1 MPAYSNTTQLPRNEI
16 KAFIVQGRGLNSSNI
31 GGKILPRYGV
41 DRRTSHILKA
51 TIASAQLMRP
61 LTDFYIKKAG
71 ANIERMNMTLSDDTF
86 TINVRAREV
95 LIPDEVEADYK
106 AGDYASMEALAAQQ
120 AQDTIDQTDELLIAN
135 SIFNTTNFGSAAS
148 PAVNYTRT
156 LIATMDPIRDIFAAI
171 EAVREKGEEADTIVI
186 PTLVW
191 QLMRQAPKVQSGV
204 ALVNGG
210 YVPTSTGNVTTDGLL
225 AVFQPEGIKQILVGR
240 NRYNTAAD
248 GATPAFTKYWS
259 SSYLWVGRSGT
270 AFTSEENGLET
281 VQGVGANVF
290 WETPDFA
297 NNGIG
302 VFTYRDETRMS
313 NVVRSL
319 TTASPY
325 IANGNAGTLI
335 ATNYSA
341 S

>member
-1 MPAYSNTTQLPRNEI
+1 MPAYSNSTALPRNEI
-16 KAFIVQGRGLNSSNI
+16 KAFVVQGRGINQANI
-31 GGKILPRYGV
+31 GRMILPRYGV

-51 TIASAQLMRP
+51 TIAGAQMMRP

-71 ANIERMNMTLSDDTF
+71 ANIERMNMTLGDDTF
-86 TINVRAREV
+86 TVNVRAREV

-106 AGDYASMEALAAQQ
+106 VGDYASMEALAAQQ

-135 SIFNTTNFGSAAS
+135 AIFNTTNFGAAAS

-156 LIATMDPIRDIFAAI
+156 LIATMDPVRDIFTAI
-171 EAVREKGEEADTIVI
+171 EAVREKGEQPDTIVI

-191 QLMRQAPKVQSGV
+191 QLMRQATLVRAQVQS
-204 ALVNGG
+204 VNGG
-210 YVPTSTGNVTTDGLL
+210 YSPTATGNVNTDGLL
-225 AVFQPEGIKQILVGR
+225 AVFEPEGIKQILIGR

-259 SSYLWVGRSGT
+259 SSYIWVGRSGE
-270 AFTSEENGLET
+270 AFTSKENGLET

-313 NVVRSL
+313 NVVRTL

-325 IANGNAGTLI
+325 IANPNAGTLI